1 MRENCNYIITYAY
14 RLNEEEEIVLGKNQ
28 SSAGTEFV
36 TWMCNNQGRNYFWGH
51 YFDKEID
58 ALEDLIERIKK
69 EVR

>member
-28 SSAGTEFV
+28 SGSRTEFV
-36 TWMCNNQGRNYFWGH
+36 TWMCNNQGQSYFWGH

-58 ALEDLIERIKK
+58 ALEDLLERIKK